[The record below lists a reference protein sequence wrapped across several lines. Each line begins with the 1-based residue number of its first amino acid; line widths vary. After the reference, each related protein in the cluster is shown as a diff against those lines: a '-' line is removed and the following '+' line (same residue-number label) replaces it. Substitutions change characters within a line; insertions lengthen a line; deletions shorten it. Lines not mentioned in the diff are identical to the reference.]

1 VNARPEFRPD
11 VRELVH
17 VRPSRA
23 DGCLTAREDKASA
36 ARLRRL
42 GRPAAPPCSFPPQQ
56 AAPPCLV
63 PRKVIPA
70 WRNRLDITFSDITVQ
85 MGLARHG
92 AHAFWDLLARTAATT
107 ARTLLRVC
115 LSYE

>member
-1 VNARPEFRPD
+1 M
-11 VRELVH
+11 
-17 VRPSRA
+17 
-23 DGCLTAREDKASA
+23 SA
-36 ARLRRL
+36 NLCMCVLRGQTVALLPGRTRLQRARLRRL

-63 PRKVIPA
+63 LRKVIAA
-70 WRNRLDITFSDITVQ
+70 WRNRLDTTFSDITVE

-92 AHAFWDLLARTAATT
+92 AHTFWDLLARTAAST